1 MWLVRAS
8 LIKPPVQASRFPST
22 RPRRRASHRRPSD
35 VAEPAANAHV
45 DGRHNIV
52 VQAIGSG
59 INVSVD
65 SSVPHLRLT
74 FFEALTKRADDGS
87 DAALLS
93 AFRTDVV
100 PLLGRDHALEDL
112 QSWIA
117 RDRDVSIRVLTGGA
131 GRGKTRLAMELVR
144 KATQGGWLA
153 GFVEQ
158 RGLDRFRGQ
167 HNVAE
172 WAWDKPTLIVV
183 DYAASRVDQLRD
195 WIGELVDA
203 SIESGRPPLRML
215 LLERQAQRAIGWLAS
230 VFEHG
235 QNDRSRAAIS
245 MLDPPEPVELA
256 AIDDISSRRQNFA
269 TLLARKRADLTAPAR
284 GADAGFDRLLRDE
297 KWSGDPLF
305 LMMAGWG

>member
-8 LIKPPVQASRFPST
+8 LIKPPVRASRFPST

-45 DGRHNIV
+45 GGRHNIV

-65 SSVPHLRLT
+65 PRIPHLRLT
-74 FFEALTKRADDGS
+74 LFEKRTKRADDGS
-87 DAALLS
+87 DEALLS
-93 AFRTDVV
+93 AYRTDVV
-100 PLLGRDHALEDL
+100 PLLGRGNAVQDL
-112 QSWIA
+112 QHWIA
-117 RDRDVSIRVLTGGA
+117 RDRDVSIRVVTGGA

-158 RGLDRFRGQ
+158 RDLDRFRGQ

-195 WIGELVDA
+195 WIGELGDA
-203 SIESGRPPLRML
+203 SIARGPPPRRVL
-215 LLERQAQRAIGWLAS
+215 LLC
-230 VFEHG
+230 
-235 QNDRSRAAIS
+235 RAA
-245 MLDPPEPVELA
+245 
-256 AIDDISSRRQNFA
+256 
-269 TLLARKRADLTAPAR
+269 LTAAP
-284 GADAGFDRLLRDE
+284 
-297 KWSGDPLF
+297 
-305 LMMAGWG
+305 